1 MTIPT
6 TVASRIAFEMNPM
19 IMAVVVDPYGDGSEW
34 SFIVPVQ
41 LSSLVPFTFLLCVQ
55 HNSRAYLSA
64 VMGP

>member
-1 MTIPT
+1 
-6 TVASRIAFEMNPM
+6 MNPM